1 MHNINYHAAA
11 TAAEAVSLLS
21 SAEDAALLAGGQT
34 LLPTM
39 KARLAAPSDLV
50 DISRA
55 EDLRGI
61 SLGDETVTIGAM
73 TTHAEVAGNS
83 DLKSVFPALCDLA
96 GRIGDPAVRHRGTIG
111 GSLANNDPAACYP
124 SAVLGTGATISTNK
138 RDIAADEYFQGMFAT
153 SLDAGEVITSITF
166 PIPEAANYHKF
177 AQPASRFAL
186 VGVFV
191 AKFPDCV
198 RVAVTGASE
207 EGVYRWTD
215 AETAL
220 ASDFSAEAVGG
231 LSVRSQGMISDLH
244 GDGTYRANLVRV
256 MTARAVAAAS

>member
-1 MHNINYHAAA
+1 
-11 TAAEAVSLLS
+11 
-21 SAEDAALLAGGQT
+21 
-34 LLPTM
+34 
-39 KARLAAPSDLV
+39 
-50 DISRA
+50 
-55 EDLRGI
+55 
-61 SLGDETVTIGAM
+61 
-73 TTHAEVAGNS
+73 
-83 DLKSVFPALCDLA
+83 
-96 GRIGDPAVRHRGTIG
+96 
-111 GSLANNDPAACYP
+111 
-124 SAVLGTGATISTNK
+124 
-138 RDIAADEYFQGMFAT
+138 
-153 SLDAGEVITSITF
+153 
-166 PIPEAANYHKF
+166 
-177 AQPASRFAL
+177 
-186 VGVFV
+186 VFV